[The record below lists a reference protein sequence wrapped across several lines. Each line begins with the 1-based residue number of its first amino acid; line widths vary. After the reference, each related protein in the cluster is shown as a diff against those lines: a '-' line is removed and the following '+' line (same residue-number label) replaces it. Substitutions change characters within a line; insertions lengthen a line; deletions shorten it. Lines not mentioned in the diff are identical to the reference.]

1 MRGPL
6 MSASSVLT
14 LLERLLAVA
23 AVTALCLWMAWAD
36 PSPQG
41 VAQALERVLR
51 QTVTNPKDANGVTL
65 RIVPA
70 SPEETAKGK
79 FRLVEI
85 SAKPAKVKGVFL
97 REFYGRAVE
106 PVVDVQAL
114 LREGELKTV
123 STKESV
129 MEGVMDAEALEQI
142 FAEGKSTRPM
152 KIKVRITD
160 DGRLQLQGILTLLRI
175 NNPFE
180 AICRAEPGKD
190 GLYVR
195 IDELRIN
202 GVPAPAFLRRQLEE
216 RVNPVVKRDA
226 LPFHPEI
233 RSVRIYQRLIY
244 VNRLP
249 PMRETGHGARVTG
262 MVSKQPSGGF
272 SPTKLALRPVSHVLC
287 PAKGGHRKG

>member
-1 MRGPL
+1 
-6 MSASSVLT
+6 
-14 LLERLLAVA
+14 
-23 AVTALCLWMAWAD
+23 
-36 PSPQG
+36 
-41 VAQALERVLR
+41 
-51 QTVTNPKDANGVTL
+51 
-65 RIVPA
+65 VPA

-79 FRLVEI
+79 FQSVEI
-85 SAKPAKVKGVFL
+85 STKPAKIKGVFL
-97 REFYGRAVE
+97 REFYGRAIE
-106 PVVDVQAL
+106 PVVDVNAL

-123 STKESV
+123 AVKESV

-142 FAEGKSTRPM
+142 FAEGTSTRPM

-160 DGRLQLQGILTLLRI
+160 DGRIQLRGILTLLRI

-195 IDELRIN
+195 IDELRVN
-202 GVPAPAFLRRQLEE
+202 GVPAPAFLRHRLEE

-233 RSVRIYQRLIY
+233 RSVRIHQQLIY

-249 PMRETGHGARVTG
+249 PTKG
-262 MVSKQPSGGF
+262 MG
-272 SPTKLALRPVSHVLC
+272 
-287 PAKGGHRKG
+287 

>member
-1 MRGPL
+1 MRFCL
-6 MSASSVLT
+6 MLTVSSLF
-14 LLERLLAVA
+14 
-23 AVTALCLWMAWAD
+23 CLWVAWAD
-36 PSPQG
+36 PSPQ
-41 VAQALERVLR
+41 VVIQTLERVLR
-51 QTVTNPKDANGVTL
+51 QTIVNPKDANGVTL
-65 RIVPA
+65 RLVPA

-79 FRLVEI
+79 FQSVEI
-85 SAKPAKVKGVFL
+85 STKPAKIKGVFL
-97 REFYGRAVE
+97 REFYGRAIE
-106 PVVDVQAL
+106 PVVDVNAL

-123 STKESV
+123 AVKESV

-160 DGRLQLQGILTLLRI
+160 DGRIQLRGILTLLRI

-195 IDELRIN
+195 IDELRVN
-202 GVPAPAFLRRQLEE
+202 GVPAPAFLRHRLEE

-226 LPFHPEI
+226 LPFQPEI
-233 RSVRIYQRLIY
+233 RSVRIHQQLIY

-249 PMRETGHGARVTG
+249 PTKGTG
-262 MVSKQPSGGF
+262 
-272 SPTKLALRPVSHVLC
+272 
-287 PAKGGHRKG
+287 